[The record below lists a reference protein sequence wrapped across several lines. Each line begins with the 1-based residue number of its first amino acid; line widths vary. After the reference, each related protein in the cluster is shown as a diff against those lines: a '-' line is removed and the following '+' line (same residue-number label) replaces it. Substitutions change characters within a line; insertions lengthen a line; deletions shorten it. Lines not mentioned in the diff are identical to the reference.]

1 MTSEQIKQVREA
13 ATLLLRWHVGG
24 IESDESHPWHAMD
37 YDDKGYEET
46 EALKVACGFALS
58 LVGTDGEEFPDLD
71 WLKQEWGA
79 WRHMQ
84 PASSFNH
91 TIGEGDCVIVFWFDF
106 DKSNIKWSI
115 KVNDKAIWLPPI
127 TTRYQF
133 RLLAAALGIKRK
145 GE

>member
-1 MTSEQIKQVREA
+1 MTSDEIKRVREA
-13 ATLLLRWHVGG
+13 AERYSKANELVDVLSASNIIR
-24 IESDESHPWHAMD
+24 D
-37 YDDKGYEET
+37 
-46 EALKVACGFALS
+46 FALS
-58 LVGTDGEEFPDLD
+58 IVGTDGEKFPDLD

-91 TIGEGDCVIVFWFDF
+91 TIGEGDCVVVFWFDF
-106 DKSNIKWSI
+106 DKSKIKWSI
-115 KVNDKAIWLPPI
+115 KINDEAIWLPPI